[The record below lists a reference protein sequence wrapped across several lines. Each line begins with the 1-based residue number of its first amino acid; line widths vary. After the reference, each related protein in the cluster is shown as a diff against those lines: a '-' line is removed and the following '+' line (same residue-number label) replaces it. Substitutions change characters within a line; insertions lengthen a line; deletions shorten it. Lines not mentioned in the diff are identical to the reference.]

1 MGTHAKAREK
11 KRNNGFLNR
20 RKQRK
25 TERTGSSS
33 PFSLFPPV
41 QFSPV
46 HQNGMTIMM
55 QSSFRLIVGWTITIA
70 AFVFLSAASAD
81 ESRNK
86 PRMIRVAI
94 YADEGASPGDPAQ
107 VKACLP
113 EAKRFD
119 VATISA
125 KEIRDGGLGKFDVLI
140 HPGGSGSGQ
149 AKALGEEG
157 RQRVRQFVERGGGF
171 VGICAGAYLASAE
184 YPWALKLLDAR
195 VVDDEHWARGVGEVK
210 LRLPSAGRD
219 ALGTDQATAPIYY
232 ENGPLL
238 GPAKNA
244 DISDFESLATFETEI
259 RKNDAPIGVMK
270 GTTAIARGDFGE
282 GRVVCF
288 SPHPEKTRGRE
299 FYISEMVRWAGKS
312 KRSPDASD
320 DVIQSQSGDNQ

>member
-1 MGTHAKAREK
+1 M
-11 KRNNGFLNR
+11 
-20 RKQRK
+20 
-25 TERTGSSS
+25 
-33 PFSLFPPV
+33 
-41 QFSPV
+41 
-46 HQNGMTIMM
+46 
-55 QSSFRLIVGWTITIA
+55 
-70 AFVFLSAASAD
+70 LSAEPARA
-81 ESRNK
+81 EEAKK
-86 PRMIRVAI
+86 PRTIRVAI
-94 YADEGASPGDPAQ
+94 YAGEGASRGDPAE

-113 EAKRFD
+113 NSKGFE
-119 VATISA
+119 VVNISA
-125 KEIRDGGLGKFDVLI
+125 KEVRDGGLDKFDVLI

-149 AKALGEEG
+149 AKALGDEG
-157 RQRVRQFVERGGGF
+157 RQRVRQFVEGGGGF

-219 ALGTDQATAPIYY
+219 ALGTDQETAAIYY

-244 DISDFESLATFETEI
+244 DIPDFESLAMFETEI

-270 GTTAIARGDFGE
+270 GTTAIARGEFGE

-299 FYISEMVRWAGKS
+299 SYLTETVRWVAKPEQ
-312 KRSPDASD
+312 R
-320 DVIQSQSGDNQ
+320 